1 MVSWRGF
8 MLWRS
13 WTAGRSAVDL
23 IVMLRTFLGLGTGPF
38 GTFRIYTQLSR
49 NILHPGRP
57 AVESVLVKLTITN
70 PGRIRT
76 RPIAAKRVITVYT
89 TSANVAE
96 RQSAPPSLAISTVI
110 FALRPSE
117 SSGRPTLWI
126 PLVRRIREPFKGQWA
141 LPGGPLTHAESLQD
155 AASRNLRETTG
166 LAPSYLEQL
175 YAFGGLHRSPTQRV
189 VSIVYWALVQPTE
202 AALADES
209 ENVRWFR
216 ADKLGSLAFDHNAI
230 VDYALWRLRNKLAYG
245 SIAYHFL
252 GEYFTLA
259 QVREVY
265 EAVLDTQLDPANFR
279 RQIKSTPEIE
289 ETGEYLQ
296 GGKHR
301 PPRLYR
307 FTGRPGLDPD
317 NRSTP

>member
-1 MVSWRGF
+1 M
-8 MLWRS
+8 
-13 WTAGRSAVDL
+13 
-23 IVMLRTFLGLGTGPF
+23 
-38 GTFRIYTQLSR
+38 
-49 NILHPGRP
+49 
-57 AVESVLVKLTITN
+57 
-70 PGRIRT
+70 
-76 RPIAAKRVITVYT
+76 
-89 TSANVAE
+89 
-96 RQSAPPSLAISTVI
+96 I

-117 SSGRPTLWI
+117 RSGRPTLWI
-126 PLVRRIREPFKGQWA
+126 PLVRRIREPFKGLWA
-141 LPGGPLTHAESLQD
+141 LPGGPLTHSESLRTPPRGTC
-155 AASRNLRETTG
+155 ARPPG

-202 AALADES
+202 AALATNRRTCD
-209 ENVRWFR
+209 WFR
-216 ADKLGSLAFDHNAI
+216 ADRLGELAFDHNAI
-230 VDYALWRLRNKLAYG
+230 IDYALWRLRNKMAYG
-245 SIAYHFL
+245 SIAYHLL

-265 EAVLDTQLDPANFR
+265 EAVLDRELDPANFR
-279 RQIKSTPEIE
+279 RQVKATPEIE
-289 ETGEYLQ
+289 ETDQYLQ

>member
-1 MVSWRGF
+1 
-8 MLWRS
+8 
-13 WTAGRSAVDL
+13 
-23 IVMLRTFLGLGTGPF
+23 MLRTFLGLGKWSF
-38 GTFRIYTQLSR
+38 WDLSNLHPTSRRKVR
-49 NILHPGRP
+49 NILHRGQA
-57 AVESVLVKLTITN
+57 AVESVQVILTITN
-70 PGRIRT
+70 SEPAEVP
-76 RPIAAKRVITVYT
+76 PIAAKRVITVYT

-117 SSGRPTLWI
+117 SSGRPTLWL
-126 PLVRRIREPFKGQWA
+126 PLVRRIREPFKGLWA
-141 LPGGPLTHAESLQD
+141 LPGGPLTHSESLQD

-216 ADKLGSLAFDHNAI
+216 ADKLGNLAFDHNAI

-317 NRSTP
+317 NRSNP

>member
-1 MVSWRGF
+1 MRA
-8 MLWRS
+8 RN
-13 WTAGRSAVDL
+13 AE
-23 IVMLRTFLGLGTGPF
+23 TFP
-38 GTFRIYTQLSR
+38 I
-49 NILHPGRP
+49 P
-57 AVESVLVKLTITN
+57 AVTAVELVLVTMTITQSGY
-70 PGRIRT
+70 PKV
-76 RPIAAKRVITVYT
+76 RPVPAEGGGSMYT
-89 TSANVAE
+89 SSANVSE
-96 RQSAPPSLAISTVI
+96 RQAAPPSLAISTVI
-110 FALRPSE
+110 FALRPSAT
-117 SSGRPTLWI
+117 SGRPTLWL
-126 PLVRRIREPFKGQWA
+126 PLVRRIREPYKGLWA
-141 LPGGPLTHAESLQD
+141 LPGGPLSHAESLQD

-216 ADKLGSLAFDHNAI
+216 ADRLGELAFDHNAI
-230 VDYALWRLRNKLAYG
+230 VEYALWRLRNKLAYG
-245 SIAYHFL
+245 SVAYHLL

-265 EAVLDTQLDPANFR
+265 EAVLDRTLDPANFR
-279 RQIKSTPEIE
+279 RQLKSTPEIE

>member
-1 MVSWRGF
+1 MTITTPAVGPEPS
-8 MLWRS
+8 
-13 WTAGRSAVDL
+13 GRSA
-23 IVMLRTFLGLGTGPF
+23 GTGQDP
-38 GTFRIYTQLSR
+38 GTRGS
-49 NILHPGRP
+49 
-57 AVESVLVKLTITN
+57 
-70 PGRIRT
+70 
-76 RPIAAKRVITVYT
+76 ITVYT
-89 TSANVAE
+89 SPANVSE
-96 RQSAPPSLAISTVI
+96 RQLAPPSLAISTVI

-117 SSGRPTLWI
+117 RTGRPTLWI
-126 PLVRRIREPFKGQWA
+126 PLVRRIREPFKNQWA
-141 LPGGPLTHAESLQD
+141 LPGGPLTHSESLQD

-216 ADKLGSLAFDHNAI
+216 ADRLGELAFDHNAI
-230 VDYALWRLRNKLAYG
+230 IDYALWRLRNKMAYG
-245 SIAYHFL
+245 SIAYHLL

-265 EAVLDTQLDPANFR
+265 EAVLDRELDPANFR
-279 RQIKSTPEIE
+279 RQIKATPEIE
-289 ETGEYLQ
+289 ETDEYLQ